1 MNKLARGLTTAAIA
15 SALVIGPAA
24 AASATYVPGTANPTA
39 PSTVVAG
46 QTITVTFPAGTFAP
60 NEDVRFVLT
69 GENAEN
75 ATLAGT
81 VSIVKPADAAGGL
94 TVTVTL
100 PAGAEGTYTL
110 VGVGTESGATASA
123 SFSVA
128 AADSAAAPG
137 GLANTGSD
145 SAAAFWFAG
154 GLLALGATTVVTLN
168 VVRRNRAQA

>member
-15 SALVIGPAA
+15 SALIIAPAA
-24 AASATYVPGTANPTA
+24 AANATYVPGTGNPTA
-39 PSTVVAG
+39 PATVTAG

-60 NEDVRFVLT
+60 NESVRFVLT

-75 ATLAGT
+75 ATLAST
-81 VSIVKPADAAGGL
+81 TSIVKDADAAGGL

-100 PAGAEGTYTL
+100 PSGAAGSYSL
-110 VGVGTESGATASA
+110 VGVGTESGATATST
-123 SFSVA
+123 FSVA